1 MKGYLTLDL
10 QMCGSAGI
18 VTSPVDY
25 TESVSRNS
33 VNRLPLIPAQGVA
46 TTYFQPQSKLTC
58 GNIETAKII
67 GPRMLST
74 CTDRHIHAYQRRSL
88 RHGENDA
95 AAPANEYLTCNW
107 HTDPEFSVRQDKRRS
122 MSRDASL
129 DGMCNATGLVVDGY
143 RLEMGQRT
151 I

>member
-1 MKGYLTLDL
+1 MGGYLTLDL
-10 QMCGSAGI
+10 QMCGCTGI

-25 TESVSRNS
+25 TERVSGNS
-33 VNRLPLIPAQGVA
+33 VNRLPLTLSQGVG

-67 GPRMLST
+67 GPRKLST

-95 AAPANEYLTCNW
+95 AAPASEFLTCDW
-107 HTDPEFSVRQDKRRS
+107 HTHPEFSVRQDKRRS

-129 DGMCNATGLVVDGY
+129 DGMCDAAGLVVDGY
-143 RLEMGQRT
+143 RLEMGERT